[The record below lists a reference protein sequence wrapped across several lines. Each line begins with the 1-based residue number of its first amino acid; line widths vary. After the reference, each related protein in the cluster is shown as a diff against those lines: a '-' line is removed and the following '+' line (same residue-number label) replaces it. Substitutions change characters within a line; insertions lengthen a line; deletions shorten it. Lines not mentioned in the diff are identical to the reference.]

1 MKDRVQTSAFPMPIP
16 VALPNFVPNQHHGP
30 ARVEDSGLVK
40 YRCGAPSPEA
50 AMHEQRVSVEIYVS
64 IHERARY
71 RASGKIGLSSM
82 GDVEKAA
89 QRRAG
94 VRRGVRGVHRVQ
106 VPGPSIHTLAATL
119 HDSKTPCTTSN
130 ASPLHLRF
138 SSRRGPVRH
147 GPSSKDNSV
156 GGWFVQGG
164 HPHIFTF
171 THAQTDLKPRSGGI
185 LDRNPTYS
193 RQK

>member
-1 MKDRVQTSAFPMPIP
+1 MPIP
-16 VALPNFVPNQHHGP
+16 VALPNFVPSQHHGP
-30 ARVEDSGLVK
+30 ARVEDSGLVT

-50 AMHEQRVSVEIYVS
+50 AIHEQRVSVEMYVS

-119 HDSKTPCTTSN
+119 HDSKTPCTTSMLLLSISVFPRG
-130 ASPLHLRF
+130 AVRFGTVRRRKTIPLGVGLSKGPSAHLHLHACTNGPRAEV
-138 SSRRGPVRH
+138 RG
-147 GPSSKDNSV
+147 
-156 GGWFVQGG
+156 
-164 HPHIFTF
+164 
-171 THAQTDLKPRSGGI
+171 
-185 LDRNPTYS
+185 YS
-193 RQK
+193 